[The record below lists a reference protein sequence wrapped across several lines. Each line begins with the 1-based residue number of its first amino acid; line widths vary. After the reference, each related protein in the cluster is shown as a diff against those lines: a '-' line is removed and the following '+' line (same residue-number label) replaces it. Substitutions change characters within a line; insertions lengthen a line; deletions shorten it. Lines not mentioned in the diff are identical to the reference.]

1 MLNTPAL
8 RRLAR
13 SLRRVGRT
21 HYPRFVFGG
30 GLRPGEIPVFI
41 YHDVVCE
48 EFRAD
53 LEFLRRNGY
62 RCLRTGEYLSMQ
74 RTGGADGRAVLLTFD
89 DAVQNFHDV
98 ALPLLREFAVPA
110 TLFVPTFWMR
120 GARRDPGTAAVDAAE
135 RAGFMSW
142 GGLRD
147 CLSSTLVDVQLHGH
161 RHALVHTSARTAGFA
176 TPELLARHH
185 LFDWPMRR
193 EGGRDVLGRPPLGTP
208 IYEAHPLLSAGR
220 RVLEDGAVTR
230 ACREYVAAEGGA
242 AFFARPDWKAR
253 LGALLG
259 GRRRPAAGAREI
271 PAAKFRALVASEY
284 EAASELF
291 ERELGVRPHYLAYPW
306 QLGSTLSLEL
316 ARAAGIE
323 AVFGVGIDY
332 RRAQRLRGPLPA
344 ASRTKGEWLRFLPG
358 RGRRRLRE
366 VIPEKVRSFTR
377 SQHLAH

>member
-1 MLNTPAL
+1 MLNMPAL

-13 SLRRVGRT
+13 SLRRLGRT

-30 GLRPGEIPVFI
+30 GLRPDEVPVFI
-41 YHDVVCE
+41 YHDVVRE

-53 LEFLRRNGY
+53 LEFLQRNGY
-62 RCLRTGEYLSMQ
+62 RCLRTEEYPAMQ
-74 RTGGADGRAVLLTFD
+74 HTGGAGGHVVLLTFD

-98 ALPLLREFAVPA
+98 ALPLLREFAAPA

-120 GARRDPGTAAVDAAE
+120 GARRDPDTAAVNAAE
-135 RAGFMSW
+135 RAAFMSW
-142 GGLRD
+142 DDLRD
-147 CLSSTLVDVQLHGH
+147 CLSSTLVDVQPHGH

-193 EGGRDVLGRPPLGTP
+193 EGGRDILGRPPLGTP
-208 IYEAHPLLSAGR
+208 IYEAHPLLGAGR
-220 RVLEDGAVTR
+220 RVLEDEATAR

-242 AFFARPDWKAR
+242 AFFDRPDWEAR

-259 GRRRPAAGAREI
+259 GRRRPASGMREI
-271 PAAKFRALVASEY
+271 PAVEFRALMVSEY

-306 QLGSTLSLEL
+306 QLGSALSLEL
-316 ARAAGIE
+316 ARAAGIK
-323 AVFGVGIDY
+323 AVFGVGIDH
-332 RRAQRLRGPLPA
+332 RRTQRLRGPPPA
-344 ASRTKGEWLRFLPG
+344 AARIKGEWLRFLPG

-366 VIPEKVRSFTR
+366 VIPEKIRGFTR

>member
-1 MLNTPAL
+1 MLNRPAVHRLACSL
-8 RRLAR
+8 RRLC
-13 SLRRVGRT
+13 RT

-30 GLRPGEIPVFI
+30 GLHPGETPVFI
-41 YHDVVCE
+41 YHDVVRE

-62 RCLRTGEYLSMQ
+62 CCLRTGEYLSMQ
-74 RTGGADGRAVLLTFD
+74 RTGGAGGRAVLLTFD

-120 GARRDPGTAAVDAAE
+120 GAHCAPDTAAVDTAE
-135 RAGFMSW
+135 RAEFMSW
-142 GGLRD
+142 DGLRE
-147 CLSSTLVDVQLHGH
+147 CQSSTLIDVQLHGH
-161 RHALVHTSARTAGFA
+161 RHALVHTSARTVGFA
-176 TPELLARHH
+176 TPKLLTRHH

-193 EGGRDVLGRPPLGTP
+193 EGGRDILGRPPLGTP
-208 IYEAHPLLSAGR
+208 IYEAHPLLSAER
-220 RVLEDGAVTR
+220 RVLENEAVAR
-230 ACREYVAAEGGA
+230 ACCEYAAAEGGA
-242 AFFARPDWKAR
+242 AFFARPDWEVR

-259 GRRRPAAGAREI
+259 GRRRPVPGTREI
-271 PAAKFRALVASEY
+271 QAVEFHALVASEY

-291 ERELGVRPHYLAYPW
+291 ERELGVRSHYLAYPW

-332 RRAQRLRGPLPA
+332 RRAQQLRGPLPA
-344 ASRTKGEWLRFLPG
+344 ASRIKGEWLRFLPG

-366 VIPEKVRSFTR
+366 VIPEKVRGFTR